1 MINYG
6 DEEPHTATV
15 AEHAEQLA
23 QDLREFCAT
32 HNNAKDYLD
41 ASYYIKEVGAMLEA
55 LYDRNKSDI
64 VTLTWRD
71 WSGFVAS
78 DEEF

>member
-1 MINYG
+1 MINYS

-15 AEHAEQLA
+15 AEHANQLM
-23 QDLREFCAT
+23 QDLRDFCAT
-32 HNNAKDYLD
+32 NNNAKDYLE
-41 ASYYIKEVGAMLEA
+41 ASYYIKEIGAMLES

-64 VTLTWRD
+64 ITLTWRD